1 MAPRKLTQIERWIGT
16 EAERLALDASGFSP
30 GSTFFERDTGSMHKW
45 DGTSWGKE
53 IITVADIAGIK
64 TAIESLDNFGGTAAD
79 IGTLKLENGQIKGY
93 DGTDWQPVRVNDAGE
108 LILASEVMEYY
119 GASIED
125 RPAPDSVP
133 VGAAFMIVGTTNI
146 WQSNGTDWV
155 VI

>member
-1 MAPRKLTQIERWIGT
+1 MVVKRNIHKANDLPNSPENPVDVRDINS
-16 EAERLALDASGFSP
+16 EAIKERLYMIALD
-30 GSTFFERDTGSMHKW
+30 
-45 DGTSWGKE
+45 
-53 IITVADIAGIK
+53 
-64 TAIESLDNFGGTAAD
+64 
-79 IGTLKLENGQIKGY
+79 ENGNL
-93 DGTDWQPVRVNDAGE
+93 RVV
-108 LILASEVMEYY
+108 LARNGMEYY

>member
-1 MAPRKLTQIERWIGT
+1 MVVKRNIHKANDLPNSPENPVDVRDINS
-16 EAERLALDASGFSP
+16 EAIKERLYMIALD
-30 GSTFFERDTGSMHKW
+30 
-45 DGTSWGKE
+45 
-53 IITVADIAGIK
+53 
-64 TAIESLDNFGGTAAD
+64 
-79 IGTLKLENGQIKGY
+79 ENGRLSFG
-93 DGTDWQPVRVNDAGE
+93 
-108 LILASEVMEYY
+108 SEVTVEATGLTVDLGKLVLQAKNPNNSPVDMRADENGNLRVVLARNGMEYY